1 MDRGTDDAAAAG
13 GAART
18 SVRGEIGVGL
28 GWKERKG
35 MGRGGDSACHVGAQR
50 ARRGQGGRCRDRQRR
65 MFLDLSAWMMFSAT
79 GRWTSGRA
87 RGDRER

>member
-35 MGRGGDSACHVGAQR
+35 MGRGETLHATSEHNEHGGDKAVAAETVSDVC
-50 ARRGQGGRCRDRQRR
+50 
-65 MFLDLSAWMMFSAT
+65 S
-79 GRWTSGRA
+79 WTCPHG
-87 RGDRER
+87 